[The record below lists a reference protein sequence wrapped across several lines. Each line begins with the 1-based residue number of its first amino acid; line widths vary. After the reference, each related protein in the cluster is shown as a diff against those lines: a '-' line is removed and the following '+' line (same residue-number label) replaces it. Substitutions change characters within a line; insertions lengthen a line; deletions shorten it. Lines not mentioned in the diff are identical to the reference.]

1 MDIASLIGFGIGL
14 FCVIVGVIT
23 SGLPFGMLIDL
34 PSVVITFGGAFGAL
48 VMSVPMSQFLS
59 TITYFNQIFK
69 TNPFNMGAQIMQ
81 IVSFGE
87 KARRDGL
94 LALEDEIDQIKEIF
108 FKKSLQLV
116 VDGTDPELVR
126 NIMEIEIE
134 TLSARHAD
142 NRKTFDILANMGPS
156 FGMLGTLIGLVA
168 MLQNLGAG
176 DPAMIGKGMG
186 IALITSLYGSFL
198 ANVIAIPA
206 ANKLKTKTDEELTLM
221 QIMLEGVLSIQAGDN
236 PRVISEKL
244 MGYLTPKE
252 KKELQDKVE
261 KED

>member
-1 MDIASLIGFGIGL
+1 MDIASIIGLAIGL
-14 FCVIVGVIT
+14 FCVIIGIVT
-23 SGLPFGMLIDL
+23 SGLPFGMIIDL
-34 PSVVITFGGAFGAL
+34 ASVVITFGGATGAL
-48 VMSVPMSQFLS
+48 IMSVPMGQFLK
-59 TITYFNQIFK
+59 TLAFFNQIFK
-69 TNPFNMGAQIMQ
+69 KNPFDMGQQIMQ

-94 LALEDEIDQIKEIF
+94 LALEDEIDHINEAF

-126 NIMEIEIE
+126 TIMDIEVE
-134 TLSARHAD
+134 ALSARHGE

-198 ANVIAIPA
+198 ANVIAIPV
-206 ANKLKTKTDEELTLM
+206 ANKLKTKTDEEMTLK

-244 MGYLTPKE
+244 KGYMSPQDQRAM
-252 KKELQDKVE
+252 QDKE
-261 KED
+261 NKD